1 MKKDREM
8 NKTGCTPRLGISTC
22 LLGRN
27 VRYDGGHKHDRFLTD
42 VLGPNV
48 EWVPVCPEVEC
59 GLPIPR
65 ESMRLIGD
73 PEAPRLVT
81 VKSGIDHTGRMLDW
95 TRGRLDE
102 LAEEKL
108 NGFIFKKGS
117 PSSGRFRVKVYN
129 DAGIPSPVGTGLF
142 ARAFTE
148 RFPFLPAEEEGRL
161 NDPLLREN
169 FIERVF
175 LSCRWQELMEQDP
188 TPGGLARFH
197 TTVKLTL
204 MAHSIAHYQELGRI
218 VSRAGGRRWDEL
230 RGGYLLKLTEAMEII
245 ASPGRHIN
253 VMQHLMGYV
262 KDSMDSDD
270 KEELLQIMEDYR
282 SGLTPLIVSLT
293 LLKHHLHR
301 HKAPDW
307 VFLQDYLYPYPKEL
321 MLRNH
326 A

>member
-1 MKKDREM
+1 MKKS
-8 NKTGCTPRLGISTC
+8 GCTPRLGISTC

-59 GLPIPR
+59 GLPVPR
-65 ESMRLIGD
+65 ESMRLVGAPD
-73 PEAPRLVT
+73 APRLVT
-81 VKSGIDHTGRMLDW
+81 VKTGIDHTQRMLGW
-95 TRGRLDE
+95 ARGRLDE
-102 LAEEKL
+102 LAKEKL

-129 DAGIPSPVGTGLF
+129 DEGIPSPIGIGLF

-148 RFPFLPAEEEGRL
+148 RFPSLPVEEEGRL

-175 LSCRWQELMEQDP
+175 LSCRWQALQEQEP
-188 TPGGLARFH
+188 TPGGLVRFH
-197 TTVKLTL
+197 TSVKLTV
-204 MAHSIAHYQELGRI
+204 MAHSITHYQELGRM
-218 VSRAGGRRWDEL
+218 VARAGERPWEEMSSE
-230 RGGYLLKLTEAMEII
+230 YLHKLTEAMQII

-253 VMQHLMGYV
+253 VMQHLMGFV
-262 KDSMDSDD
+262 KGSMNSGD
-270 KEELLQIMEDYR
+270 KEELLSVMEDYR
-282 SGLTPLIVSLT
+282 NGLTPLIVPLT
-293 LLKHHLHR
+293 LLKHHLRR
-301 HKAPDW
+301 HNAPDW
-307 VFLQDYLYPYPKEL
+307 VFLQDYLYPFPKEL